1 MASFISGKHLNAIIS
16 QLLKLIFWER
26 RFCICGD
33 IATPLSDFP
42 PDTSYVVE
50 LEVPASAE
58 VVAVIAVE
66 IVFDADA
73 VDVVKTVV
81 G

>member
-1 MASFISGKHLNAIIS
+1 MRLFLNCSNSYSESESSVSAEI
-16 QLLKLIFWER
+16 LPP
-26 RFCICGD
+26 
-33 IATPLSDFP
+33 PLSDFP

>member
-1 MASFISGKHLNAIIS
+1 MRLFLNCSNSYSDSESSVSAEI
-16 QLLKLIFWER
+16 L
-26 RFCICGD
+26 
-33 IATPLSDFP
+33 PPPPSDFP

-50 LEVPASAE
+50 LEVPVSAE